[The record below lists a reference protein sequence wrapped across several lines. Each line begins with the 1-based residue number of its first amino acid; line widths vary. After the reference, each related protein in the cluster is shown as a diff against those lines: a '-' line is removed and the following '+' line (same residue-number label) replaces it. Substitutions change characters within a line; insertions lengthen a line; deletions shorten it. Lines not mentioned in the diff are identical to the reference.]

1 MSGKNLVTRSYILNR
16 VAVLKINTNI
26 IIIIMNNIINL
37 KILNNYKVHTNNQIS
52 DITLI
57 LEHLSKLTGEHVDML
72 VSMIYKYDGYSLST
86 LKVNIL
92 KDIIKY
98 LKVDLGYYNLSTS
111 LNKPALV
118 QSIELILLPLLAS
131 SLTSSSTAAVAASE
145 TSSLSV
151 SSSSSSSLT
160 TTIATISKKSAAM
173 ALASTSKSNIIK
185 SPSCMR
191 SSSLPLSLPSPF
203 INGTHTDAIPHKS
216 SSNSSSS
223 SNNNNNNN
231 KNKNNNSNFQDSTY
245 HSNDMKTTSHA
256 HTAPSTTTALTSTN
270 KSQQIKKKNIQ
281 IYPSIVD
288 TIEKR
293 NIYDELMNYPGI
305 TSQEIIEE
313 FECLL
318 NINNS
323 DSSSSSSS
331 SSSDYDNKVLDAD
344 LILMNIISKRQLAEE
359 LLASAAFDISSQQY
373 DLLVEQENK
382 DYDDAVRESEK
393 ERDVIAVRDVM
404 FIYVLF

>member
-1 MSGKNLVTRSYILNR
+1 
-16 VAVLKINTNI
+16 
-26 IIIIMNNIINL
+26 MNNIINL

-231 KNKNNNSNFQDSTY
+231 KNNNNNNKNNNNNNNNSNFQDSTY

-331 SSSDYDNKVLDAD
+331 SSSSDYDNKVLDAD

>member
-1 MSGKNLVTRSYILNR
+1 
-16 VAVLKINTNI
+16 
-26 IIIIMNNIINL
+26 MNNIINL
-37 KILNNYKVHTNNQIS
+37 KILNNYKVHANNQIS

-72 VSMIYKYDGYSLST
+72 VSMLYKYDGYSLST

-92 KDIIKY
+92 KDIIRY

-118 QSIELILLPLLAS
+118 QSIELIVLPLLAS
-131 SLTSSSTAAVAASE
+131 SLASSSTAAAAASE

-151 SSSSSSSLT
+151 SSSSLT

-173 ALASTSKSNIIK
+173 ALSSTSKSNIIK
-185 SPSCMR
+185 SPSCMQP
-191 SSSLPLSLPSPF
+191 SSLPLSVPSSF
-203 INGTHTDAIPHKS
+203 INGTHSDAIPHTS
-216 SSNSSSS
+216 SNNNSSSS
-223 SNNNNNNN
+223 NDNNNNS
-231 KNKNNNSNFQDSTY
+231 SNFQDSTY

-256 HTAPSTTTALTSTN
+256 HTAPSTTAALTSTN

-293 NIYDELMNYPGI
+293 NVYDELMNYPGI

-331 SSSDYDNKVLDAD
+331 SDYDKKALDAD